1 MREIYEE
8 CQTDRQTDVCC
19 LSFQLMYELNT
30 WSLPNIKNN
39 CPDIMYEKT
48 YTTKWMWFHN
58 EFTFSIWFVACRL
71 VREWWLWYGC
81 NRIQQQTSYVRKMC
95 VYLRWCYWQMSLTIQ
110 LDAAVRVTE
119 RILRDTLVR
128 TEIRGCHSLDCQLH
142 VHFVSVVQQ
151 NWLVFTTCTHT
162 HTHTESIRKY

>member
-1 MREIYEE
+1 MS
-8 CQTDRQTDVCC
+8 DRQTDRSV
-19 LSFQLMYELNT
+19 LFVISVNVWTKYLIDLFQISRTIVLI
-30 WSLPNIKNN
+30 S
-39 CPDIMYEKT
+39 C
-48 YTTKWMWFHN
+48 MWFRN

-71 VREWWLWYGC
+71 VREWWLWNGC

-162 HTHTESIRKY
+162 HRA